1 MNTAFVDAAPSAPHL
16 IRHVGILCGTW
27 GGIPNADRPYCSD
40 NSDGLTPQTAW
51 ATLQYAVDHVPPG
64 GTIYVHQP
72 AFTPSPDDR
81 YSEQV
86 VISRAGSPSQPF
98 RIMRAPEEMVSSSGF
113 YANPTLYSPMHA
125 TQNRRLA
132 PLVFVDGAAYWS
144 VEGLSIDCEEAPVV
158 GITLFNTVNV
168 QPRIRSIAL
177 RFMDV
182 RRCDNGGAVVT
193 NSEDILFDRNHFID
207 NARMYPSGDAIQDAH
222 GILVTKKSSRI
233 LVRGN
238 TITGSSGDAFQCQG
252 RETPQDGWTP
262 EQLGPSTDI
271 TLENNTFTGDFEN
284 AVDIKEC
291 VGVTVRNGV
300 YSGYRPKSNTAT
312 QCGGDAV
319 IFHFGSSNIL
329 FENNRISDSGLGVM
343 LGNNFKVQATD
354 SGPTY
359 VSNVVIRRNQIF
371 RMTQDGDGDATN
383 GTQTPGIRGGV
394 GCADGIRIDY
404 ARDVDIYN
412 NTFDEVGHSAI
423 RLGIDGWNNDLNARR
438 LQQAV
443 NVHVWNNIIRNTGTV
458 QYLEASKVGQRKGG
472 ALDFHTSSTYSP
484 GLTSNYNLVFNT
496 SGPVLLRKDNEP
508 DTFAPR
514 NLAQWKSATGL
525 DAASFELDPLFDP
538 NSAHTGYM
546 TLTGS
551 PARNAALDDTN
562 NDNDPTVPCG
572 SPARLDLGAVES
584 DCGVGS
590 TPSGEWQ
597 RQRGTS
603 DSDQYNAVVTDSAGN
618 VYAAGYSRGS
628 FGFTNQGKADA
639 ILKQHSA
646 TGNNGWTRQ
655 LGGSEDD
662 QAYALAYSGTPP
674 FAPTQHYLYMVGLTT
689 GPLPGTST
697 SSLVPAG
704 FVAQYDTAGN
714 RGWTQRVGT
723 SGFSDLRAVAVDAAG
738 DVYVAGGTWGYET
751 GGGMPDGALILI
763 AKLSGETGAIL
774 WKHVHFGNTSASLG
788 PTGIALDAQGNIFVA
803 GEIRSSSNAQPIAG
817 FIGKYSA
824 DGTQQLAHTSLGGLG
839 ITSVSSLAR
848 DTTGALVI
856 GGFASGLV
864 PGKQSAGGQ
873 EGVVAKL
880 SAADFSPIWLE
891 LVGTWGDD
899 AVNAVA
905 VDPQTNNIWVAGRTG
920 GPLNG
925 FPNYGGGADFFLW
938 KWSPTGSPTSTFR
951 QAGTGL
957 EEEAMAV
964 CVDPSG
970 NAVSAG
976 WTSGALLGQ
985 WNGSTDAVLLKKNP

>member
-16 IRHVGILCGTW
+16 VRHVGILCGTW
-27 GGIPNADRPYCSD
+27 GTNTNTDLPRCSD
-40 NSDGLTPQTAW
+40 THDGLTPQTAW
-51 ATLQYAVDHVPPG
+51 ATLQHAVNNVPVG

-72 AFTPSPDDR
+72 SITPSPADR
-81 YSEQV
+81 YVEEV
-86 VISRAGSPSQPF
+86 VISRAGTPSQPF
-98 RIMRAPEEMVSSSGF
+98 RIKRAPNEMISASGF
-113 YANPTLYSPMHA
+113 YAPPTLYAPMHA
-125 TQNRRLA
+125 TENRRVS
-132 PLVFVDGAAYWS
+132 PLVFADGAAYWS
-144 VEGLSIDCEEAPVV
+144 VEDLDIDCEDAPVV
-158 GITLFNTVNV
+158 GITLFNSVNV

-177 RFMDV
+177 RFMGV
-182 RRCDNGGAVVT
+182 SRCNNGGAVVS
-193 NSEDILFDRNHFID
+193 NSEDILFDRNHFSD
-207 NARMYPSGDAIQDAH
+207 NALLYPSGDAVQDAH
-222 GILVTKKSSRI
+222 GILVTKKSARI

-238 TITGSSGDAFQCQG
+238 KITGSSGDAFQCQG
-252 RETPQDGWTP
+252 RETPQNGWTS

-300 YSGYRPKSNTAT
+300 YSGYRPQSNTAS
-312 QCGGDAV
+312 QCGGEAV
-319 IFHFGSSNIL
+319 IFHFGASNIL

-354 SGPTY
+354 PGPTY
-359 VSNVVIRRNQIF
+359 VSNVVIRRNQLF
-371 RMTQDGDGDATN
+371 RMIQDADGDATN

-423 RLGIDGWNNDLNARR
+423 RLGIDGWNDTLNARR
-438 LQQAV
+438 VEQAV

-458 QYLEASKVGQRKGG
+458 QYLEANKQNQRKGG

-484 GLTSNYNLVFNT
+484 GLTSNHNLVFNT
-496 SGPVLLRKDNEP
+496 SGPVLLRKDNEADSVP
-508 DTFAPR
+508 TR

-525 DAASFELDPLFDP
+525 DAASFEQDPLFDP
-538 NSAHTGYM
+538 NSSHTGYM
-546 TLTGS
+546 TLDGS
-551 PARNAALDDTN
+551 PARNAALDDVN

-572 SPARLDLGAVES
+572 SPARFDLGAVES

-603 DSDQYNAVVTDSAGN
+603 EADQYNAVVTDNAGN

-628 FGFTNQGKADA
+628 FGFTNQGRMDA
-639 ILKQHSA
+639 ILKQYSS
-646 TGNNGWTRQ
+646 TGGNGWTRQ
-655 LGGSEDD
+655 LGGPEDD
-662 QAYALAYSGTPP
+662 IAYALAYSGTPP

-689 GPLPGTST
+689 GPLPGASAD
-697 SSLVPAG
+697 LIVPAG

-714 RGWTQRVGT
+714 RGWTRRVDT
-723 SGFSDLRAVAVDAAG
+723 SRFTDLRAVTVDAAG

-751 GGGMPDGALILI
+751 GGGLPDGALILI
-763 AKLSGETGAIL
+763 AKLSGETGEIL
-774 WKHVHFGNTSASLG
+774 WKRVHFGNTSFSLG

-803 GEIRSSSNAQPIAG
+803 GETRHSANGQPIAG
-817 FIGKYSA
+817 FIGKYSP
-824 DGTQQLAHTSLGGLG
+824 DGTQQLAHAYLGGLG

-848 DTTGALVI
+848 DPSGALVI
-856 GGFASGLV
+856 GGFAEGDV
-864 PGKQSAGGQ
+864 PGKQSAGGRD
-873 EGVVAKL
+873 GFVAKL
-880 SAADFSPIWLE
+880 SATDFSPIWLE

-899 AVNAVA
+899 EVRAVA
-905 VDPQTNNIWVAGRTG
+905 VDPQTNHIWVAGHVG
-920 GPLNG
+920 GPLNS
-925 FPNYGGGADFFLW
+925 FPSYGGGADFFLW
-938 KWSPTGSPTSTFR
+938 KWNADGSRTSTLR

-970 NAVSAG
+970 NAIAAG
-976 WTSGALLGQ
+976 WTSGALLGS
-985 WNGSTDAVLLKKNP
+985 WNGIADAVLLKKNP